1 MKSIKTYRIV
11 MMTLASIMLVVIT
24 VLICAVIGVP
34 VFMWINGF
42 ADASILLWEF
52 AGVILLIGYI
62 VFTEFWK
69 GMVKAILSEKEV

>member
-11 MMTLASIMLVVIT
+11 MMTLASIMLIVIT

-42 ADASILLWEF
+42 ADVSILLWEF
-52 AGVILLIGYI
+52 AGVILLIGYV

-69 GMVKAILSEKEV
+69 CMVKAILSEKEV

>member
-11 MMTLASIMLVVIT
+11 MMTLASIMLIVIT
-24 VLICAVIGVP
+24 VLICAVVGVP

-52 AGVILLIGYI
+52 AGAILVIGYA

-69 GMVKAILSEKEV
+69 NMVKAILSEKEV